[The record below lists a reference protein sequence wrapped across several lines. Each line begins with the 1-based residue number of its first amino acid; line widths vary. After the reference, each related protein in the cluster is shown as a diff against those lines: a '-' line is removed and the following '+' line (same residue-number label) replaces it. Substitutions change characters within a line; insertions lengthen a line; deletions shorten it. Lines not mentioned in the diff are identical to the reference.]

1 MTILFDSV
9 PGQFDSA
16 YGLFD
21 DSAVQSGSIEVS
33 GIETTTSV
41 ATITSNGVRNGEADV
56 SGITGATSLG
66 TVSAQSDTQPV
77 KSGTSRRRKPGK
89 FVPYVAMPDVIV
101 PEVRNAVAVALS
113 QEAST
118 SVGDVVAD
126 GKIIISGRANVVSL
140 QIESKTLNLQ
150 GSGIINPTEEEW
162 QILLAA

>member
-21 DSAVQSGSIEVS
+21 DSAVQSGSVS
-33 GIETTTSV
+33 IGGIETTTSV
-41 ATITSNGVRNGEADV
+41 AAITSNGVRNGEADV
-56 SGITGATSLG
+56 SGITGTTSLG
-66 TVSAQSDTQPV
+66 TVAGQSDTQPV

-113 QEAST
+113 QQADT
-118 SVGDVVAD
+118 SVALITCHGQ
-126 GKIIISGRANVVSL
+126 IIISGAARAQSL
-140 QIESKTLNLQ
+140 QIESSTFKLQ
-150 GSGIINPTEEEW
+150 GRGIINPTEEEW